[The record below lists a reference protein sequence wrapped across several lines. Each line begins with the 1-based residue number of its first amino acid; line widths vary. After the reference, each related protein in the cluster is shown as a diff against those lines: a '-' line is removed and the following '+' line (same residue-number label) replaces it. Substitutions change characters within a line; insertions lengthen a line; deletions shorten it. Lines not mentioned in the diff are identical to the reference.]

1 MFRSHLVSM
10 TRKALSPALGL
21 AAVLAAAGPV
31 AAASYV
37 PQGLTLAEA
46 QGVGRICQAV
56 MGLEPAEEHFQGCL
70 DSLADQVRALK
81 RARALADARDGCLGR
96 GRPPGSPALAECEA
110 ARPEGG
116 AVAVATLVDAD
127 VGPSAKS
134 YFYASPTEV
143 RRRERMACA
152 HLGLEPAA
160 PGFNSCV
167 AALQSAMFSADNPEN

>member
-1 MFRSHLVSM
+1 MFRSRFVSM
-10 TRKALSPALGL
+10 TRKALLPVLGV
-21 AAVLAAAGPV
+21 AAVLAAAGPGF
-31 AAASYV
+31 AAPYV
-37 PQGLTLAEA
+37 PQGLTLAET
-46 QGVGRICQAV
+46 QGVGRICQGV
-56 MGLEPAEEHFQGCL
+56 MGLEPNEEHFQACL

-81 RARALADARDGCLGR
+81 RAREVAGARADCLGR

-110 ARPEGG
+110 ARPE
-116 AVAVATLVDAD
+116 AVVSAVATPVDAD
-127 VGPSAKS
+127 VGPAVKS

-167 AALQSAMFSADNPEN
+167 AGLQSAMFSADNPEN